1 MFTANNLPVSAAEW
15 HLLIM
20 WLLLFAYEDSAVLC
34 HCRRADMWNCVLRKL
49 RAQASEH

>member
-1 MFTANNLPVSAAEW
+1 MFTANNLPVSAVEW

-34 HCRRADMWNCVLRKL
+34 HRGRKDVETYTKKL
-49 RAQASEH
+49 KN

>member
-20 WLLLFAYEDSAVLC
+20 WLLLFAYEDSAVLR
-34 HCRRADMWNCVLRKL
+34 HCGTTGVETHTKKL
-49 RAQASEH
+49 KN